1 VYQSYAYA
9 QSGIGSR
16 LAWQLPAADGT
27 YTLRLH
33 FAEPWTTTVGD
44 RKFDIRLQGTTVTTN
59 YDIYATAG
67 ARYKAT
73 VLSYP
78 VTAAGGTG
86 IALELVNKTSN
97 EAVLCG
103 IELLTDNATG
113 TAAPTATVEVSADNG
128 VNWTTL
134 ATGVAFDRWGRG
146 QLAWTPTVE
155 TEQALVRVRANQGT
169 QPADVSDRPFLVASN
184 GTLYYVNDGSLT
196 GDLLATA
203 PGDNRNSGKSP
214 GKPMSSLAALVSAY
228 DLDAGDLIH
237 IDTGTYGVVRNVVLG
252 SEDSGVR
259 IEGPAVG
266 VATLNRGN
274 SSSGSYVVELAGAD
288 DVTLSR
294 LTLTGAS
301 YGIYG
306 SSTANSDRFR
316 LEQSVVTANANGN
329 VYLESSNDDAAVVQS
344 ILRNSGSGYG
354 LRLLGSGTLVV
365 GNTVF
370 GNSYGISLSS
380 GAGFNGRVQGNE
392 VHNNSYGIAVDG
404 SSSTGA
410 LAEVTG
416 NLVHH
421 NTWNGIG
428 SIRTRARPRF
438 ATTRCSTTRWGS
450 RQLITARR
458 SSAGTGCT
466 AAPPPASRPGTP
478 PV

>member
-1 VYQSYAYA
+1 MQVLSPNGLEKYEAGQPVTIAWQSSGLTLRQPAALVNAGGGALGDWQASAYQTVSYSNSSFTTAVDRSGVTDPAPEGVYQSYAYA

-59 YDIYATAG
+59 YDIYAAAG

-184 GTLYYVNDGSLT
+184 GTHYYVNDGSLT

-203 PGDNRNSGKSP
+203 AGDNRNSGKSP

-237 IDTGTYGVVRNVVLG
+237 IDTGTYRVVRNVVLG

-274 SSSGSYVVELAGAD
+274 SSSGSYVVELAGAQM
-288 DVTLSR
+288 
-294 LTLTGAS
+294 
-301 YGIYG
+301 
-306 SSTANSDRFR
+306 RF
-316 LEQSVVTANANGN
+316 L
-329 VYLESSNDDAAVVQS
+329 
-344 ILRNSGSGYG
+344 IL
-354 LRLLGSGTLVV
+354 
-365 GNTVF
+365 
-370 GNSYGISLSS
+370 
-380 GAGFNGRVQGNE
+380 
-392 VHNNSYGIAVDG
+392 
-404 SSSTGA
+404 
-410 LAEVTG
+410 
-416 NLVHH
+416 
-421 NTWNGIG
+421 
-428 SIRTRARPRF
+428 
-438 ATTRCSTTRWGS
+438 
-450 RQLITARR
+450 
-458 SSAGTGCT
+458 
-466 AAPPPASRPGTP
+466 
-478 PV
+478 